1 MEEIMEK
8 SISVIYGWCMKFSLD
23 NGSQEEVNNKTGWEE
38 YTPLGIHNTVV
49 ELFVVNLYIKIVI
62 GFFVYSTPFS
72 FSKSLF
78 FNNYITTDIKDIWSP
93 F

>member
-1 MEEIMEK
+1 MEK

-49 ELFVVNLYIKIVI
+49 ELFVVNLYIKIVLFCLFKTM
-62 GFFVYSTPFS
+62 FFFQISCF
-72 FSKSLF
+72 L
-78 FNNYITTDIKDIWSP
+78 TTTSQLTLKKYG
-93 F
+93 

>member
-1 MEEIMEK
+1 MEK

-49 ELFVVNLYIKIVI
+49 E
-62 GFFVYSTPFS
+62 YSTMYNS
-72 FSKSLF
+72 FTFTAFLDQDQGYS
-78 FNNYITTDIKDIWSP
+78 
-93 F
+93 

>member
-49 ELFVVNLYIKIVI
+49 ELVLHFWIKIIKIIIV
-62 GFFVYSTPFS
+62 STNSWNDFLL
-72 FSKSLF
+72 K
-78 FNNYITTDIKDIWSP
+78 
-93 F
+93 

>member
-1 MEEIMEK
+1 MEK

-49 ELFVVNLYIKIVI
+49 EKCRDSRLERELHCDKEFKKFLSFLILFIKLLNIR
-62 GFFVYSTPFS
+62 
-72 FSKSLF
+72 
-78 FNNYITTDIKDIWSP
+78 
-93 F
+93 

>member
-49 ELFVVNLYIKIVI
+49 ELFVVNLYMYQECSFWLLKTMFS
-62 GFFVYSTPFS
+62 GTATFVF
-72 FSKSLF
+72 KS
-78 FNNYITTDIKDIWSP
+78 YV
-93 F
+93 

>member
-49 ELFVVNLYIKIVI
+49 ELFVVNLYINIV
-62 GFFVYSTPFS
+62 
-72 FSKSLF
+72 LF
-78 FNNYITTDIKDIWSP
+78 IYTG
-93 F
+93 

>member
-1 MEEIMEK
+1 MEK

-49 ELFVVNLYIKIVI
+49 ELFVVNFYIKIVL
-62 GFFVYSTPFS
+62 FVYSRQCS
-72 FSKSLF
+72 FSKSLVF
-78 FNNYITTDIKDIWSP
+78 
-93 F
+93 

>member
-49 ELFVVNLYIKIVI
+49 ELFVINFYIKTVL
-62 GFFVYSTPFS
+62 FVYSRQCS
-72 FSKSLF
+72 FSKSLVF
-78 FNNYITTDIKDIWSP
+78 
-93 F
+93 

>member
-49 ELFVVNLYIKIVI
+49 EKFSGSKHNIQLYRRI
-62 GFFVYSTPFS
+62 
-72 FSKSLF
+72 SL
-78 FNNYITTDIKDIWSP
+78 
-93 F
+93 

>member
-1 MEEIMEK
+1 MEK

-49 ELFVVNLYIKIVI
+49 EKCRVSRLKIQ
-62 GFFVYSTPFS
+62 
-72 FSKSLF
+72 L
-78 FNNYITTDIKDIWSP
+78 
-93 F
+93 

>member
-1 MEEIMEK
+1 MEK

-49 ELFVVNLYIKIVI
+49 ELFVVNFYIKIVL
-62 GFFVYSTPFS
+62 FVYSKQCS
-72 FSKSLF
+72 FSKSLVF
-78 FNNYITTDIKDIWSP
+78 
-93 F
+93 

>member
-49 ELFVVNLYIKIVI
+49 ELFVVNFYIKIVLL
-62 GFFVYSTPFS
+62 STQDYVLFPNL
-72 FSKSLF
+72 LF
-78 FNNYITTDIKDIWSP
+78 FNNYITTDIKNILLP

>member
-49 ELFVVNLYIKIVI
+49 ELFVVNFYIKIVL
-62 GFFVYSTPFS
+62 FVYSKQCS
-72 FSKSLF
+72 FSKSLVF
-78 FNNYITTDIKDIWSP
+78 
-93 F
+93 

>member
-49 ELFVVNLYIKIVI
+49 EKCRDSRLKIQ
-62 GFFVYSTPFS
+62 
-72 FSKSLF
+72 L
-78 FNNYITTDIKDIWSP
+78 
-93 F
+93 